1 MLVVT
6 GATGHIGNVL
16 VRGLLAQGRQ
26 VRALVLPFEDTCALA
41 GLDVELAAGDVRDP
55 GSLRQPFAGV
65 SVVYHLAG
73 LISILPGRAK
83 ALHATNVVG
92 TRNVIQACLDS
103 GVERMVYV
111 SSVHALVEPLHG
123 TAITEEAG
131 CDSRR
136 VAGAYAKS
144 KAQATLAVREAAAR
158 GLDAVIIF
166 PSGIIGPHDF
176 NRSEM
181 GQVIL
186 DFARRRLPAYV
197 DGAYDFVDV
206 RDVADGIVRAGL
218 KGRTGEGYILSGG
231 ILPVP
236 RLMELLQEL
245 TGVRAP
251 SLRLPRRVAMAAAV
265 FTPLFSAVTGAKPRF
280 ASYAIRVL
288 GSNCLISCAKARR
301 ELDYAPRPIEETLAD
316 TVQWFRMHGM
326 I

>member
-16 VRGLLAQGRQ
+16 VRGLLAAGQQ
-26 VRALVLPFEDTCALA
+26 VRALALPFEDTRSLA
-41 GLDVELAAGDVRDP
+41 GFDMEISVGDVREPD
-55 GSLRQPFAGV
+55 SLRQAFVGA

-73 LISILPGRAK
+73 LISILPGRTK
-83 ALHATNVVG
+83 ALDATNVVG
-92 TRNVIQACLDS
+92 TRNVIQACLDC
-103 GVERMVYV
+103 GVKRMVYV
-111 SSVHALVEPLHG
+111 SSVHALVEPPRG

-131 CDSRR
+131 CDPRKA
-136 VAGAYAKS
+136 VGAYAKS
-144 KAQATLAVREAAAR
+144 KAKATLDVREAAAR
-158 GLDAVIIF
+158 GLNAVIVF
-166 PSGIIGPHDF
+166 PSGVIGPCDF

-186 DFARRRLPAYV
+186 DFAHRRLPAWI

-206 RDVADGIVRAGL
+206 RDVAEGIVRAGL

-231 ILPVP
+231 ILPVQ
-236 RLMELLQEL
+236 RLMDLLQEL
-245 TGVRAP
+245 TGVRPP

-265 FTPLFSAVTGAKPRF
+265 FTPLFAAVTGAKPRF
-280 ASYAIRVL
+280 AGYSIRVL

-316 TVQWFRMHGM
+316 TVQWFRIHGM
-326 I
+326 M

>member
-26 VRALVLPFEDTCALA
+26 VRALVPPFEDTRPLA
-41 GLDVELAAGDVRDP
+41 GLDVELVGGDIRDP
-55 GSLRQPFAGV
+55 DSLRCAFAGA

-73 LISILPGRAK
+73 QISILPGRAK

-92 TRNVIQACLDS
+92 TRNVIQACLDG

-111 SSVHALVEPLHG
+111 SSVHALVEPPHG

-131 CDSRR
+131 CDPRR
-136 VAGAYAKS
+136 VVGAYAKS

-166 PSGIIGPHDF
+166 PSGVIGPHDF